1 MCFSWNLQ
9 DPRLRT
15 QPSQERK
22 GAESDVFKTID
33 RLMRGKFDAAKA
45 SEKETR
51 QRLLGLTKV
60 SSEFDLSLL
69 EEAERCPICPEEVL
83 LTSPREVWYH
93 VHSSTH
99 KAKLDLNRGEAAV
112 IH

>member
-9 DPRLRT
+9 DPRLRI

-22 GAESDVFKTID
+22 GAEFDVFKTID
-33 RLMRGKFDAAKA
+33 RLKIEKFNAAKA

-51 QRLLGLTKV
+51 QRLLRLKKV
-60 SSEFDLSLL
+60 SSEFDLSPL

-83 LTSPREVWYH
+83 LTSSREVWYH
-93 VHSSTH
+93 VRTSLH
-99 KAKLDLNRGEAAV
+99 KARLARLDY
-112 IH
+112 